1 MSDALQSRR
10 ASRGVVFA
18 LGFKSLWHRRLTALL
33 TVCSVAVGVA
43 LLTGVERI
51 RTGAKASF
59 ANTISGADLIVGA
72 RGGPL
77 HLVLYS
83 LFRVGDATN
92 NIRWASYQ
100 AIAER
105 PEVAWTIPLSLGDA
119 HRGFRVLGTN
129 ADYFAH
135 YRFGRDR
142 SLQFAQ
148 GRMFADAADAV
159 LGADVAAALGYR
171 VGDAI
176 VVSHGIGQTSF
187 EHHDDNP
194 FRVVGVLAR
203 TGTPVDR
210 TVHVTLEGVRDM
222 HAEPGDGHDH
232 DRAEDHDADDQ
243 HHDDH
248 EDHDA
253 DHADG
258 GDDAADQDHDDHG
271 DHDAGHADADHD
283 VADQDHEEHD
293 VDHADGGHAD
303 DHHADDLHHEDRDA
317 DHADHADADHDV
329 PAAITACIV
338 GLKARPQLL
347 LFQRF
352 VNEYAEEPLL
362 AVAPGVALRQLW
374 ELVAVVETALLL
386 VSALVVV
393 AGLVGMLAMLLA
405 NVAER
410 RREMAVL
417 RAVGAGRG
425 LVFGLL
431 AAEAAMLAAGGAAL
445 GVAAVHGALLAARGA
460 VLERF
465 GLALAAPWP
474 GTFEAVVVGAVAAAA
489 ALVAAVPAWRLYRFS
504 LADGLTV
511 RV

>member
-232 DRAEDHDADDQ
+232 DRAEDHDAADQ
-243 HHDDH
+243 GHDAADQDHEDHDAADQDHEDH

-258 GDDAADQDHDDHG
+258 GHHADDQHHDDH
-271 DHDAGHADADHD
+271 ADA
-283 VADQDHEEHD
+283 
-293 VDHADGGHAD
+293 DHADGGHAD
-303 DHHADDLHHEDRDA
+303 DHHADDLHHEDHEDRDA
-317 DHADHADADHDV
+317 DHTDADHDV

>member
-243 HHDDH
+243 HHDAH

-258 GDDAADQDHDDHG
+258 GHDADDQHHDDHE
-271 DHDAGHADADHD
+271 DRDAAQTDA
-283 VADQDHEEHD
+283 
-293 VDHADGGHAD
+293 
-303 DHHADDLHHEDRDA
+303 DHHADDHEDRDA
-317 DHADHADADHDV
+317 DHADVDHDV

-352 VNEYAEEPLL
+352 VNEYTEEPLL

>member
-243 HHDDH
+243 GH
-248 EDHDA
+248 
-253 DHADG
+253 
-258 GDDAADQDHDDHG
+258 DAADQDHE
-271 DHDAGHADADHD
+271 DHDD
-283 VADQDHEEHD
+283 
-293 VDHADGGHAD
+293 DHADGGHAD
-303 DHHADDLHHEDRDA
+303 DHHADDLHHEDHEDRDA
-317 DHADHADADHDV
+317 DQADHADADHDV